1 MAVKKHILFI
11 VENNSVPRDIRVWS
25 EALAAKEYGYTVSVI
40 CPVHKKSAPKKYEE
54 IEGIHIY
61 RHPMQ
66 IEAYRA
72 LGFLLEYVSALF
84 WELLLSI
91 RLYLKKPF
99 HIIHSANPPDHV
111 FLLALLFKPLG
122 VKYVFD
128 HHDITPETYVAKF
141 ASKGIVYKV
150 LQLMEKATFKTA
162 DIVIS
167 TNESYKEIAMTR
179 GSKPESEVFVV
190 RNGPDLS
197 RITVP
202 EPKAELKEHFD
213 YLVAYLGA
221 INIQEGID
229 NLLRTVEYLVYD
241 RKIENVKFMIVGTGP
256 HWNEMVQLSKE
267 LKLEKYV
274 TFTGYIPYK
283 DLYEVLM
290 TADLCVNPEFR
301 NEFTDKSTMI
311 KIMDYMTF
319 GKPIVQYETTEGKIT
334 AGEAACYV
342 GNNDEADFAKAIID
356 LLNDKPRRERM
367 GKYARTRIEE
377 TLQWAIQKRNLHE
390 AYAYLDNNNLCIPS
404 QRKYPK

>member
-1 MAVKKHILFI
+1 MKKHILFI

-25 EALAAKEYGYTVSVI
+25 EALAAKEYGYDVSVI

-66 IEAYRA
+66 IEAHRA
-72 LGFLLEYVSALF
+72 TGFFLEYFSALF
-84 WELLLSI
+84 WELFLSV

-111 FLLALLFKPLG
+111 FILALLFKPFG
-122 VKYVFD
+122 VKYIFD

-141 ASKGIVYKV
+141 GSKGIFYKA

-167 TNESYKEIAMTR
+167 TNESYKKIAMTR
-179 GSKPESEVFVV
+179 GNKKDSEVFVV

-197 RITVP
+197 RIAIPQPNV
-202 EPKAELKEHFD
+202 ELKKGFD
-213 YLVAYLGA
+213 YLVAYLGT

-229 NLLRTVEYLVYD
+229 NLLRAVRYLVYD
-241 RKIENVKFMIVGTGP
+241 KKIENVKFMIVGTGP
-256 HWNEMVQLSKE
+256 YWNEMVQLSKE

-274 TFTGYIPYK
+274 IFTGYIPYK
-283 DLYEVLM
+283 DLYEVLT

-319 GKPIVQYETTEGKIT
+319 GKPIVQFETTEGKVT
-334 AGEAACYV
+334 AGESAIYV
-342 GNNDEADFAKAIID
+342 ANNNEADFALAIMD
-356 LLNDKPRRERM
+356 LLNDKPRREKM
-367 GKYARTRIEE
+367 CKFARTRIEE
-377 TLQWAIQKRNLHE
+377 TLQWAIQKKSLYQ
-390 AYAYLDNNNLCIPS
+390 AYDYLDN
-404 QRKYPK
+404 K